1 MWMKEKSRKVNS
13 TFSSYLTVLI
23 GIPQQSILGTMLF
36 SIFLDDIFSFFF
48 MDTGIILM
56 ALLHAETASTI

>member
-1 MWMKEKSRKVNS
+1 MKEKSRKVNS

-36 SIFLDDIFSFFF
+36 LDDIFPFCL
-48 MDTGIILM
+48 MDTVIILM
-56 ALLHAETASTI
+56 TILHAGTASTI

>member
-36 SIFLDDIFSFFF
+36 SIFLDDVFPFCL

-56 ALLHAETASTI
+56 AILHAETASTI